1 MRNGEWHGRQTEFNG
16 EKFSNQIYKNS
27 ALMSSIGVTVA
38 PDKAFYVKGKALT
51 AHANAKMELQNNIK
65 ARISLTKDEQQ
76 EEAKQVEVQTT
87 GH

>member
-51 AHANAKMELQNNIK
+51 AHVDAKMKLQNNIK
-65 ARISLTKDEQQ
+65 ARILATKNIQF
-76 EEAKQVEVQTT
+76 EEVKQVEAPATD
-87 GH
+87 H